1 MHKLILMLSLL
12 LTFSA
17 TSWAGSDHYGKHHSN
32 DGYYEEPDISYATKK
47 LVKSAKRLHK
57 RLKKETGY
65 GAISYQARDLLE
77 ASRKL
82 HEDAKYGAHTRVLKR
97 RYRQLE
103 DCLYALKDR
112 FHSREYHYLSRKAEK
127 RLEKTLYALQD
138 VREGIYAIPEQYS
151 YHYQPGDNR
160 YPNAYRY
167 AGATGQNR
175 RQ

>member
-17 TSWAGSDHYGKHHSN
+17 TSWAGSDYHGKHHAS
-32 DGYYEEPDISYATKK
+32 DGYYEEAHLTDATKQ

-65 GAISYQARDLLE
+65 GAISYQARDLLT

-103 DCLYALKDR
+103 DCLYSLKDR
-112 FHSREYHYLSRKAEK
+112 FHSREYHYLSHKAEK
-127 RLEKTLYALQD
+127 RLDKTLYALQD
-138 VREGIYAIPEQYS
+138 VREGIYSIPEQYS
-151 YHYQPGDNR
+151 YHYKPSDNR

-167 AGATGQNR
+167 AGNSRQNR
-175 RQ
+175 R